1 MLSIC
6 TVLILII
13 LGLFFIKKDTQK
25 ELTKFAKDNAMLI
38 GIALLLFLFYGRNML
53 EGFKGTPIE
62 TVDPTQDAEQPAYDD
77 IEAAAEEDDTL
88 KKNVIRSGT
97 RRSNSTN
104 IKPQSSESESELKY
118 SALFKDADI
127 NNDGSLTKLEFN
139 KAMGK
144 MNNNEIEDREF
155 NKDMGKMNN
164 NEIEDREFN
173 KDMGKMNNNE
183 IEDREENVTRD
194 PADSTQKYSDNVEAA
209 RLRANRE
216 ADRRRAAE
224 EEARRQQEAQRQE
237 EARQR
242 QRQQEEESFT
252 MFGNTY
258 SMPNFGGGG
267 LFGRN
272 RP

>member
-164 NEIEDREFN
+164 NEIEDRE
-173 KDMGKMNNNE
+173 
-183 IEDREENVTRD
+183 ENVTRD